1 MRYLPPLTTRIF
13 GGSAVRA
20 AYVQGDCMT
29 NSSSHMLASRLPRAR
44 RRTCV
49 HSMLLSWYGSASGPC
64 MLHYCLLPL
73 TRQVLNMQTRASE
86 SREIRNHVVHDENFP
101 DLIVINDEEVEL
113 EAGEAAAVEAEAPPD
128 GAGGLHHAEY
138 YSAPFRIWRGTWQLL
153 NKMGRYDLKTFE
165 VVKYRLSG
173 DSIKY
178 ATCLKEEKLD
188 VKNAKHTCKID
199 FCIIHRSIDA
209 H

>member
-1 MRYLPPLTTRIF
+1 M
-13 GGSAVRA
+13 
-20 AYVQGDCMT
+20 
-29 NSSSHMLASRLPRAR
+29 
-44 RRTCV
+44 

-86 SREIRNHVVHDENFP
+86 SREIRNHVVHDENVP
-101 DLIVINDEEVEL
+101 NLIVINDEEVEV
-113 EAGEAAAVEAEAPPD
+113 EAAAAAVEAEAPPD
-128 GAGGLHHAEY
+128 GASGLHHAEY
-138 YSAPFRIWRGTWQLL
+138 YSAPCRIWRGTWQLL

-199 FCIIHRSIDA
+199 FCIIHRSIDTHKLA
-209 H
+209 TMLRCGF